1 MEILNASEVKSNF
14 GEVLLKAQQGPIGIN
29 KNGKPAAVMVSAS
42 EYAEIEKL
50 REIFFQQEIDKGI
63 ADIEAGR
70 VVDGKTVMQKLRQK
84 VLDAKL

>member
-1 MEILNASEVKSNF
+1 MEILNASDVKSNF

-42 EYAEIEKL
+42 EYAEIERL
-50 REIFFQQEIDKGI
+50 REKLFQQEIDKGV

-70 VVDGKTVMQKLRQK
+70 VVDGEKVMQKLRQK
-84 VLDAKL
+84 VIDAKL

>member
-1 MEILNASEVKSNF
+1 MEVLNASDVKSNF

-50 REIFFQQEIDKGI
+50 RAALFQQEIDKGI

-70 VVDGKTVMQKLRQK
+70 VVDGEKVLQTLRQK
-84 VLDAKL
+84 VIDTNL

>member
-42 EYAEIEKL
+42 EYAAIELL
-50 REIFFQQEIDKGI
+50 REKVFQQEIDKGM

-70 VVDGKTVMQKLRQK
+70 VVDGISVLAKLRQK

>member
-1 MEILNASEVKSNF
+1 METLNASDVKSNF

-50 REIFFQQEIDKGI
+50 RATLFQQEIDKGI

-70 VVDGKTVMQKLRQK
+70 VVDGEKVLQTLRQK
-84 VLDAKL
+84 VLDANL

>member
-1 MEILNASEVKSNF
+1 MEVLNASDVKSNF

-42 EYAEIEKL
+42 EYAEIEVL
-50 REIFFQQEIDKGI
+50 RGKFFQQEIDHGM
-63 ADIEAGR
+63 ADIAAGR
-70 VVDGKTVMQKLRQK
+70 VAGGAQVIQKLRQK

>member
-1 MEILNASEVKSNF
+1 MEILNASDVKSNF

-42 EYAEIEKL
+42 EYAEIETL
-50 REIFFQQEIDKGI
+50 RAKFLQQEISKGM

-70 VVDGKTVMQKLRQK
+70 VVDGQK
-84 VLDAKL
+84 VMDKLKQKVVDAKL

>member
-1 MEILNASEVKSNF
+1 MEVLNASDVKSNF

-50 REIFFQQEIDKGI
+50 RAALFQQEIDKGI

-70 VVDGKTVMQKLRQK
+70 VVDGETVLQTLRQK
-84 VLDAKL
+84 VIDAKL

>member
-1 MEILNASEVKSNF
+1 MEVLNASDVKSNF

-42 EYAEIEKL
+42 EYAEIEIL
-50 REIFFQQEIDKGI
+50 RGKFFQQEIDQGM
-63 ADIEAGR
+63 ADIAAGR
-70 VVDGKTVMQKLRQK
+70 VAGGAQVIQKLRQK